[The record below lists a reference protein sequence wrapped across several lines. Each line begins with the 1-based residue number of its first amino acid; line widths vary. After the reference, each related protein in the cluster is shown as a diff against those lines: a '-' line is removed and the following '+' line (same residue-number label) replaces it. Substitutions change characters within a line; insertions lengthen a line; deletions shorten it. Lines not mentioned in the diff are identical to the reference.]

1 MSAAFVMYQVLH
13 DVFENV
19 VSITARV
26 VAISWSR
33 RYIRVEVQGE
43 LDSGHASIGI
53 LGVRV
58 LTGSHGDKCS
68 RVIFLNEPC
77 QSKGET
83 RS

>member
-1 MSAAFVMYQVLH
+1 MSDAFVMYQVLH

-43 LDSGHASIGI
+43 PVMPALEFWG
-53 LGVRV
+53 
-58 LTGSHGDKCS
+58 
-68 RVIFLNEPC
+68 
-77 QSKGET
+77 
-83 RS
+83 